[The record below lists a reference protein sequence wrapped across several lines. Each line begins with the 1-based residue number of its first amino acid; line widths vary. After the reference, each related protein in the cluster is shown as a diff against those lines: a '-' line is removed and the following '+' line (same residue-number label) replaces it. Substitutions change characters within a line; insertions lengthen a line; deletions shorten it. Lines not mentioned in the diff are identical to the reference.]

1 MQSLFLFLL
10 VCFQI
15 DLPGSESI
23 TQQQVTFLTAS
34 KAEVTEQDGKAV
46 ILAEDL
52 SKEVSYG
59 VLVKIDAPVKWIE
72 IHPVEKPFPPIIQTP
87 FRENTFLIRG
97 SQGQKFYV
105 SGRGTDVPF
114 WFDVS
119 IDPRAPQPP
128 PVDPDPKP
136 PVDPVPPDAFGK
148 IEKISRDGAARLN
161 DPITAER
168 LAQAIEVTAKQIDA
182 KCSVGQCPTLS
193 AAKASMIQS
202 IENVM
207 SMRETPS
214 GQWLQLWRKP
224 VSDAVSA
231 ANPSDLKTY
240 VSMMRAAAKG
250 LQ

>member
-1 MQSLFLFLL
+1 MNTIALLLL
-10 VCFQI
+10 VCFQV
-15 DLPGSESI
+15 DLPGSEAIS
-23 TQQQVTFLTAS
+23 QQQVTFLTAS

-59 VLVKIDAPVKWIE
+59 VLVKIEAPVKWIE

-87 FRENTFLIRG
+87 FRDKTFLIRG

-128 PVDPDPKP
+128 PVDPNP
-136 PVDPVPPDAFGK
+136 PVDPVPPDSLGK

-161 DPITAER
+161 DPTTAKA
-168 LAQAIEVTAKQIDA
+168 LAKSIDDAAKQIDA
-182 KCSVGQCPTLS
+182 RCAVGQCPTLS
-193 AAKASMIQS
+193 SAKDIMIKA
-202 IENVM
+202 IEDVM
-207 SMRETPS
+207 VQRQVPS
-214 GQWLQLWRKP
+214 GQWLQLWRNP
-224 VSDAVSA
+224 VSDAIKA
-231 ANPSDLKTY
+231 ANPADLKTY